1 MQKGF
6 GDCLLPWRPLCTSS
20 RARSAR
26 RALVKWMLKK
36 QCAEETAC
44 LCAALRW
51 IIFSSPA
58 VSGARAP
65 CAGKRR
71 LGFNPQQVLRRY
83 FSGARKKK
91 QQQHALTLA
100 RCLSL
105 FLVAGVM
112 DSNAC
117 MLLIKSRAC
126 LHLHLDLLYR
136 RR

>member
-1 MQKGF
+1 
-6 GDCLLPWRPLCTSS
+6 
-20 RARSAR
+20 
-26 RALVKWMLKK
+26 MLKK

-71 LGFNPQQVLRRY
+71 LGFNPQQVHRRY

-91 QQQHALTLA
+91 KQLA